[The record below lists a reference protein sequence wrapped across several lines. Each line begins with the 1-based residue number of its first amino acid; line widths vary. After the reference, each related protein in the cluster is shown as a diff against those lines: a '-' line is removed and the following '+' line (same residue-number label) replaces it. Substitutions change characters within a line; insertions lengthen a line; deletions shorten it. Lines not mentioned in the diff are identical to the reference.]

1 MVFMKWK
8 SIKLDVLNI
17 GEITSLNNNILSDR
31 TNHYLKL
38 LLFNMRV
45 MFRYN
50 DNNLDDLAEFYEYI
64 EAILSNNIE
73 VDDEELKILIYRIT
87 DLIVNIEDYDVT
99 GDTIITE
106 TISYL
111 LSSLYLELETY
122 RLVDLYNRD
131 DEFSDV
137 IAGQIKNQVVEFDLL
152 VKILEV
158 SNEKE
163 VKGIVLEILE
173 NNYPFEY
180 ARYKARRQCLDY

>member
-173 NNYPFEY
+173 NNYPIEY

>member
-87 DLIVNIEDYDVT
+87 DLIVNIEDYDIT

-152 VKILEV
+152 VKILDT

>member
-152 VKILEV
+152 VKILDT

>member
-87 DLIVNIEDYDVT
+87 DLIVNIEEYDVT

-152 VKILEV
+152 VKILDT

-163 VKGIVLEILE
+163 VKGIVLEVLE